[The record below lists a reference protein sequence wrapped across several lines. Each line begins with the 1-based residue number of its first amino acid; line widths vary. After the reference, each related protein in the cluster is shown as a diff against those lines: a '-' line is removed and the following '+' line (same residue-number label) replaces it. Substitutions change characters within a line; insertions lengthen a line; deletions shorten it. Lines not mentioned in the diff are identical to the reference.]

1 MEMDEKQKRIDEI
14 MKDATGMMS
23 TLLAGKKTGN
33 YSLTIDVSL
42 NSGGIRDAYF
52 SCTVREK
59 AA

>member
-1 MEMDEKQKRIDEI
+1 MDEKQKKIDDL
-14 MKDATGMMS
+14 MKDAASYMT

-33 YSLTIDVSL
+33 YNLSIEVNL

-52 SCTVREK
+52 SCTAREK